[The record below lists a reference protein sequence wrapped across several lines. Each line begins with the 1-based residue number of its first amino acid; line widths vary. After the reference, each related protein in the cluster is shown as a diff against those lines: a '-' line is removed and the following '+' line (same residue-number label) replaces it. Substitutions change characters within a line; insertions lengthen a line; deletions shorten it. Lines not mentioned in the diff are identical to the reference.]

1 MSATTPYLAE
11 GHAPD
16 PVLSHGDPTP
26 PGKVG
31 IWLFL
36 ASEIMFFIGILGSYI
51 VIRAGWPML
60 FEQQGKALNKL
71 LAGINTLVL
80 IFSSLTMAL
89 AVDAARKSDRKR
101 LIVCLAITFAC
112 ACTFMGIKYVE
123 YSDKFHHYTLYTNEK
138 IKDSSGE
145 EKTVQYLY
153 DGHWDKATG
162 EIKGVRMEV
171 DANFS
176 VDIGFKGKAW
186 IEQQLRT
193 TNKIGT
199 DQKLEDQTY
208 KLAPAATIV
217 QSTNYGPWKNV
228 FFASYFAATGVH
240 GLHVVGGMIPL
251 FILTL
256 QALRGKFF
264 PRHTEYVGLYWH
276 FVDLVWIFLFPL
288 MYLI

>member
-1 MSATTPYLAE
+1 M
-11 GHAPD
+11 
-16 PVLSHGDPTP
+16 LSHGDPTP

-51 VIRAGWPML
+51 VIRSGWPML
-60 FEQQGKALNKL
+60 FEQQGKSLNKL

-89 AVDAARKSDRKR
+89 AVDAAKKADRKR
-101 LIVCLAITFAC
+101 LITCLALTFLC

-123 YSDKFHHYTLYTNEK
+123 YADKFHHYTVYTNEK
-138 IKDSSGE
+138 VKDSSGD
-145 EKTVQYLY
+145 EKSVQYLY
-153 DGHWDKATG
+153 DGHWDKTKN
-162 EIKGVRMEV
+162 EIHGVRMEV
-171 DANFS
+171 DANFPI
-176 VDIGFKGKAW
+176 DIGFTGKEWIEERLRDAKKPIEDKAW
-186 IEQQLRT
+186 LLPA
-193 TNKIGT
+193 GT
-199 DQKLEDQTY
+199 L
-208 KLAPAATIV
+208 IV

-251 FILTL
+251 FILTI
-256 QALRGKFF
+256 QALRGKYFAQ
-264 PRHTEYVGLYWH
+264 HTEYVGLYWH